1 MSKGVCS
8 GEGAF
13 ALVNQSH
20 AKKKAIG
27 SPMRMRLHLDEGHR
41 ALQKLD
47 IFFFT
52 ILDPFKGPFPKAYK
66 FWFFRLARV
75 RFLEGE
81 YPP

>member
-1 MSKGVCS
+1 MSKGVRS

-20 AKKKAIG
+20 AKKKTIG
-27 SPMRMRLHLDEGHR
+27 SPMRMRLHLYEGHR

-47 IFFFT
+47 IFFLPFWT
-52 ILDPFKGPFPKAYK
+52 LLKAHFLKPINFGSLD
-66 FWFFRLARV
+66 LSRV